1 MCVNGQTIKEHFNNN
16 NKEKAIG
23 RGKFL
28 KRCRDDMYAK
38 YW

>member
-1 MCVNGQTIKEHFNNN
+1 MCVNGQTIKEHFNN

-28 KRCRDDMYAK
+28 KRCRDDIYAK
-38 YW
+38 YC